1 MAVDFALNSVGE
13 AIGAGGVMAPY
24 GGGSAADLLM
34 QYNGDVGC
42 LRPFRWK
49 GKSYISVHH
58 RGKKRTIAVHAPT
71 ALPYDAYKFF
81 DDVIVEEARRPLQVW
96 SDLEAAGLRRT
107 IPNAMSYSVI
117 QHQKMTSYQKAV
129 LSMSPLRKGE
139 RARPTIEPVLMPLPI
154 FHVDF
159 SFDIREIM
167 QARRAGWDLDTTQA
181 EEGGRS
187 IGEDLEDLVIG
198 TLGTYS
204 YGGGTIYGLTNHPS
218 RITTTHTLPT
228 TGGWVPNTGYN
239 ELLAHIKLMKD
250 NNFNGP
256 FGVYFS
262 NDWWTYL
269 NQDYAA
275 AYPGFTLQRKVEDL
289 PEVSWVRTIPRLS
302 GYVILI
308 VRLSRGTAQALTGL
322 ELQTLRWGTH
332 GGMELNFKIMC
343 IKLPRIMDN
352 ADGDAGILHSTGV

>member
-1 MAVDFALNSVGE
+1 MAVDFGLQNLDGYNSDGVADALMRFDGDP
-13 AIGAGGVMAPY
+13 GA
-24 GGGSAADLLM
+24 
-34 QYNGDVGC
+34 
-42 LRPFRWK
+42 LRPWLGRD
-49 GKSYISVHH
+49 GKARITVHR
-58 RGKKRTIAVHAPT
+58 RGQPRNYVVNAPT

-81 DDVIVEEARRPLQVW
+81 DSVIVEEARRPLVVW
-96 SDLEAAGLRRT
+96 DDLQNSGLGRT

-139 RARPTIEPVLMPLPI
+139 RARPQIEPVLMPLPI

-181 EEGGRS
+181 EEGARS
-187 IGEDLEDLVIG
+187 IGEDLEDLVVG

-218 RITTTHTLPT
+218 RIVTTHVIPT
-228 TGGWVPNTGYN
+228 TGGWTPAAAYN
-239 ELLAHIKLMKD
+239 SILAHIKLLTD
-250 NNFNGP
+250 NNFGGP

-269 NQDYAA
+269 NQDYSA
-275 AYPGFTLQRKVEDL
+275 AYPGVTLEGKVNGL
-289 PEVSWVRTIPRLS
+289 RNIRWMKTLPRLA

-308 VRLSRGTAQALTGL
+308 VRLSRGTVQALTGL

-343 IKLPRIMDN
+343 IKLPRVMDN
-352 ADGDAGILHSTGV
+352 ADGDAAILHSTGV

>member
-1 MAVDFALNSVGE
+1 MPVDFGIQNM
-13 AIGAGGVMAPY
+13 GAGNVAAPY
-24 GGGSAADLLM
+24 GGGSVADILM
-34 QYNGDVGC
+34 QFNGDVGS
-42 LRPFRWK
+42 LRPWR
-49 GKSYISVHH
+49 GRDGQSRITVHR
-58 RGKKRTIAVHAPT
+58 RGKPRNIVVNAPT

-81 DDVIVEEARRPLQVW
+81 DDVIVDEARRPLQVVA
-96 SDLEAAGLRRT
+96 DLEGAGLTRT

-129 LSMSPLRKGE
+129 LSMSPLRQGE
-139 RARPTIEPVLMPLPI
+139 RARPAIEPVLMPLPL
-154 FHVDF
+154 FHFDF

-181 EEGGRS
+181 EEGARS
-187 IGEDLEDLVIG
+187 MGEDLEDLVIG

-228 TGGWVPNTGYN
+228 TGGWVPNDGYN
-239 ELLAHIKLMKD
+239 DLLAHIKLMKD

-262 NDWWTYL
+262 NDWWLHL
-269 NQDYAA
+269 NKDYSA
-275 AYPGFTLQRKVEDL
+275 AYPGFTLMRKVQDL

-302 GYVILI
+302 GHVILI
-308 VRLSRGTAQALTGL
+308 VRLSRGTVQILNGL
-322 ELQTLRWGTH
+322 NLQILRWGTQ
-332 GGMELNFKIMC
+332 GGMELNFKGMMMR
-343 IKLPRIMDN
+343 LPRVMDN